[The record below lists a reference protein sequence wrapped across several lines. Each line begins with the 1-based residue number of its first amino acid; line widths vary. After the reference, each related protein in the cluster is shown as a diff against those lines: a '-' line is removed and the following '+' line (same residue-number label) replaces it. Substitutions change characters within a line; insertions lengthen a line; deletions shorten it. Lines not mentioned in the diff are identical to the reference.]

1 MNGIYDVLICRSS
14 SSMEWAARVR
24 LCGVPSYSLVIAQC
38 PDGGEPE
45 CDGHFAAGWYVQSF
59 CYFYLLI
66 VD

>member
-1 MNGIYDVLICRSS
+1 
-14 SSMEWAARVR
+14 MEWAARVR
-24 LCGVPSYSLVIAQC
+24 LGCVPSYALVIALC
-38 PDGGEPE
+38 PDGGEQE